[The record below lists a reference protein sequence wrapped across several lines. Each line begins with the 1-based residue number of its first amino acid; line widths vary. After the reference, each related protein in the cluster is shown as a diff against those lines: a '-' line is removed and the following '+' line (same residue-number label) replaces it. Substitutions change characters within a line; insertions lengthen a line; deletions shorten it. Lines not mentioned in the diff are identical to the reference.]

1 MGAGTSSEARWDET
15 PAAPRQGVGA
25 AVGRGQVR
33 DRGRGG
39 GQGKGV
45 GGAGART
52 EGGAEAGAG
61 AEPGPGQGAWA
72 GPNSTWEARSAR
84 RSGPAPRPS
93 SISSQRSV
101 PGWKA
106 EVQAVMALRAAVF
119 DLDGVL
125 ALPSLA
131 SSWDRA
137 EEELALPR

>member
-1 MGAGTSSEARWDET
+1 M
-15 PAAPRQGVGA
+15 
-25 AVGRGQVR
+25 GRGQVR

-72 GPNSTWEARSAR
+72 GPNSTWEAPSAR
-84 RSGPAPRPS
+84 RCGPAPRPS
-93 SISSQRSV
+93 SISSQRCV
-101 PGWKA
+101 TGWKG

-119 DLDGVL
+119 GLDGVL